1 MIIFVPYFA
10 MESAHNQDIITFAPV
25 AQTLRTLAVDPGFGN
40 ASWFVLTDNN
50 TYRFCLPLISEVL
63 PDDAKVLMMG
73 AGERCKDMDSCLY
86 LWRQLMDGG
95 ADRNV
100 LLINLGGGVVCDLGG
115 FAASVYKRGIR
126 FIHIPTTLLSMVDA
140 SIGGKTG
147 IDLDGFKNM
156 IGLFSFPQ
164 KIIIDPAFLESL
176 PEKEFRNGLVEIY
189 KHGLIAD
196 PLLREHLQQL
206 VLAHN
211 ISSLKAALITEIPSL
226 IRTAINIKTA
236 ITNADPFEKGDR
248 KFLNFGH
255 TIGHALETYSLGH
268 DDLPLTHG
276 QAVSVGL
283 VCEAWL
289 SVKLLG
295 LPPEIMNEIKDCM
308 KALFPDIVIL
318 REAFS
323 RLQQLIVADKKSE
336 GGETVFVLLK
346 HIGQPV
352 IHRYV
357 SDDLIRES
365 FLYYNS

>member
-1 MIIFVPYFA
+1 
-10 MESAHNQDIITFAPV
+10 MESAHNQDFITFSPV
-25 AQTLRTLAVDPGFGN
+25 DHTLRTLAGDPNFGN
-40 ASWFVLTDNN
+40 ASWFVLTDSN
-50 TYRFCLPLISEVL
+50 TYRYCLPLISEVL
-63 PDDAKVLMMG
+63 PENAKVLMMG
-73 AGERCKDMDSCLY
+73 DGERCKDLDSCHY
-86 LWRQLMDGG
+86 LWRQLLDAG
-95 ADRNV
+95 ADRKAI
-100 LLINLGGGVVCDLGG
+100 LINLGGGVVCDLGG

-147 IDLDGFKNM
+147 IDLDDLKNM
-156 IGLFSFPQ
+156 IGLFSFPE
-164 KIIIDPAFLESL
+164 KIIIDTAFLESL

-196 PLLREHLQQL
+196 PLLREHLHRLILSQ
-206 VLAHN
+206 HGG
-211 ISSLKAALITEIPSL
+211 SLKEALKTEIPSL
-226 IRTAINIKTA
+226 IRTSINIKTS

-248 KFLNFGH
+248 KFLNLGH

-268 DDLPLTHG
+268 DDLPLSHG

-295 LPPEIMNEIKDCM
+295 LSPEIMNEIKECM
-308 KALFPDIVIL
+308 RALFPDIVIR

-323 RLQQLIVADKKSE
+323 PLQQLLVADKKSDR
-336 GGETVFVLLK
+336 GETVFVLLK
-346 HIGQPV
+346 DIGQPV
-352 IHRYV
+352 IHRYI

-365 FLYYNS
+365 ILFYSS